1 MWSMRTLGCLV
12 VIVLGVTTRSWSQTW
27 NSGPGRW
34 PAPTGAHEPY
44 PRGPTMAGPA
54 IGSGT
59 HHGFRDTTYPATRT
73 PPAVYSPLVTLTAP
87 VVPLPSSDGRGHGVV
102 VSYPQTGRSAGLG
115 SSYPRTHYAVDS
127 VSGPVQPMV
136 TMPFHGHVGPGH
148 SGFFGTAPYRGEPS
162 FGPMMTNGPWSG
174 NPNPSS
180 PPSWP
185 PSTTGSQPWVSVP
198 AGHDW
203 PSSQAVMTPGGQ
215 REYAPQQP
223 AFATA
228 PMQVNYPFVTVP
240 AETIPT
246 PRADHQGYS
255 APTIVGS
262 GVPDPW
268 NPSGAQRGA
277 SIGSWNTF
285 GATESSPPG
294 IPWTGGDVPSTMVPS
309 VNGYSSGS
317 GWTAGTLPTPGAV
330 DWANAIPLGVPGVGG
345 GSGFPWYASVHALY
359 MTRDDE
365 NPFYFSYDDA
375 DRRRQLMPARSVNF
389 DWTAGADVRIGRTF
403 DCDTQAIEFGY
414 WGLYPGQQELI
425 TQGCECIG
433 ELMGTLN
440 WEKLNYGKDN
450 NGDPYT
456 ADYYVDHA
464 KAHLLRRDAEA
475 HNFEL
480 NWMQCLVPCKPLDP
494 CHGPRFQHRW
504 LVGVRYFK
512 FHDNLLFGSDWKY
525 GNGKF
530 RYEND
535 ELYYNIVTNN
545 NLIGPQLGGSG
556 KFLIHPQWTLR
567 YDVKFGMYGNHIE
580 HRSVIGGSRGIA
592 TINSGVNRGE
602 DFCVHNSKNDVSFL
616 GEIDLGFTRCITP
629 RLSVSAGYRA
639 VAVAG
644 IAHPTDQIPHDL
656 RMIQNVDHID
666 SNGSLVLHG
675 GYLGAEYSY

>member
-1 MWSMRTLGCLV
+1 
-12 VIVLGVTTRSWSQTW
+12 
-27 NSGPGRW
+27 
-34 PAPTGAHEPY
+34 
-44 PRGPTMAGPA
+44 
-54 IGSGT
+54 
-59 HHGFRDTTYPATRT
+59 
-73 PPAVYSPLVTLTAP
+73 
-87 VVPLPSSDGRGHGVV
+87 
-102 VSYPQTGRSAGLG
+102 
-115 SSYPRTHYAVDS
+115 
-127 VSGPVQPMV
+127 
-136 TMPFHGHVGPGH
+136 
-148 SGFFGTAPYRGEPS
+148 
-162 FGPMMTNGPWSG
+162 MMTP
-174 NPNPSS
+174 
-180 PPSWP
+180 
-185 PSTTGSQPWVSVP
+185 
-198 AGHDW
+198 D
-203 PSSQAVMTPGGQ
+203 GQ
-215 REYAPQQP
+215 LGYAPQQP
-223 AFATA
+223 VFSAA
-228 PMQVNYPFVTVP
+228 PRPVNYPFVTGP

-246 PRADHQGYS
+246 PRADHQDYS
-255 APTIVGS
+255 VPAITGS

-268 NPSGAQRGA
+268 NPSGAQAGA
-277 SIGSWNTF
+277 SVGGWNNFGSA
-285 GATESSPPG
+285 GSSLLGTPG
-294 IPWTGGDVPSTMVPS
+294 NANGTPSMMAPAVEMNP
-309 VNGYSSGS
+309 SGS
-317 GWTAGTLPTPGAV
+317 GWTAATVPTYGAV
-330 DWANAIPLGVPGVGG
+330 DWTNSIPVGVPGVGG
-345 GSGFPWYASVHALY
+345 GYGFPWYASVRTLY

-403 DCDTQAIEFGY
+403 DCGTQAIEFGY

-433 ELMGTLN
+433 DLMGTLN
-440 WEKLNYGKDN
+440 WEKLNYGEDDD
-450 NGDPYT
+450 GDPYT

-512 FHDNLLFGSDWKY
+512 FHDNLLFGSDY
-525 GNGKF
+525 EDGNGKF
-530 RYEND
+530 RYEHD
-535 ELYYNIVTNN
+535 EIYYNIVTNN

-556 KFLIHPQWTLR
+556 KFLIHPKWTLR

-580 HRSVIGGSRGIA
+580 HRSVIGGSQGIA

-602 DFCVHNSKNDVSFL
+602 GFCVHNSKNDVSFL

-656 RMIQNVDHID
+656 RMIQDVDHID

-675 GYLGAEYSY
+675 GYLGAEYYY